1 MCKKEQWDHLNK
13 ISINTYSLNKVN
25 KIQLERKW
33 ETNIIMKNLQ
43 AIIVVTKKRDPN
55 EEKIMAKN

>member
-13 ISINTYSLNKVN
+13 ISTNTYSLNKVN